1 MLEITGKSE
10 RPQGDLNPCCRREK
24 PRPNRPDQRKPAQL
38 VEITPNRS
46 DAEPSH
52 TLQGR
57 PPSATRAR
65 PFVTN
70 ESQGPGRNLALL
82 TVREVAAALRLSTA
96 TVYGLCR
103 LGELPCIRT
112 STNTIRIR
120 EDDLAAYLRK

>member
-10 RPQGDLNPCCRREK
+10 RPK
-24 PRPNRPDQRKPAQL
+24 
-38 VEITPNRS
+38 
-46 DAEPSH
+46 PSH

-96 TVYGLCR
+96 TVYALCR